1 LPAGTRANPTRQ
13 CILNQRM
20 KRIITGLLLIPLVL
34 LLVFL
39 GPRWQ
44 WLFTLLVAGVAALA
58 AWEYLRLVERGG
70 ANPPR
75 IVVLAAILAL
85 FAGRFF
91 ADCSVIAGNNWLSA
105 LIRTGAAQLN
115 FEFLRHTELVFG
127 ILALV
132 LLVVCAFRPPVENVM
147 GDAAVSIFCLFYVG
161 FTLTTVLALREE
173 ANGPSL
179 VLFLLCVVWAG
190 DIAALYVGRA
200 WGRHRMTPSLSPKK
214 TWEGA
219 LGSVAGSLLAT
230 GALLG
235 LSALFE
241 MWDSTLLSFRDEE
254 VWYWLVMA
262 VVVNMAAQ
270 VGDLAES
277 ALKRS
282 VGVKDSGDL
291 LPGHGG
297 ILDRIDALLLA
308 APVLWYAQ
316 VIQQRF

>member
-1 LPAGTRANPTRQ
+1 
-13 CILNQRM
+13 
-20 KRIITGLLLIPLVL
+20 
-34 LLVFL
+34 
-39 GPRWQ
+39 
-44 WLFTLLVAGVAALA
+44 
-58 AWEYLRLVERGG
+58 
-70 ANPPR
+70 
-75 IVVLAAILAL
+75 
-85 FAGRFF
+85 
-91 ADCSVIAGNNWLSA
+91 
-105 LIRTGAAQLN
+105 
-115 FEFLRHTELVFG
+115 
-127 ILALV
+127 
-132 LLVVCAFRPPVENVM
+132 
-147 GDAAVSIFCLFYVG
+147 
-161 FTLTTVLALREE
+161 TVLALREE
-173 ANGPSL
+173 TNCPSL

-190 DIAALYVGRA
+190 DIAALYVSRA

-241 MWDSTLLSFRDEE
+241 MWDSTLLSFRDQE

-262 VVVNMAAQ
+262 VVVNAAAQ

-308 APVLWYAQ
+308 APVL
-316 VIQQRF
+316 